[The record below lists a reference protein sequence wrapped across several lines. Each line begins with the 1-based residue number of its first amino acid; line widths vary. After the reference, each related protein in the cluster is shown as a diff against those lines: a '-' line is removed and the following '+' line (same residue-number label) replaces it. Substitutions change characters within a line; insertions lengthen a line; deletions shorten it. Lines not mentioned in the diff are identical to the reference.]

1 MNTHALAQL
10 LQQVVL
16 PLPEQDDLRAVL
28 ELIGETELILLG
40 ESTHGSSEFY
50 RLRSRIT
57 QALFQQGRVDAMAV
71 EADWPDALR
80 VARFVR
86 AEDGDLSAEQA
97 LQDFQRFPLWM
108 WRNQEILALAEW
120 LREANSLREPRQR
133 VGFYGLDLYSLRTS
147 MGAVIDYLERT
158 NPTAARQARE
168 RYSCFDQFAPDPQ
181 RYGYAASFGELDS
194 CEPQV
199 VAQLLMLQQQR
210 ADELAANYRGADEQF
225 YAEQNARVVRD
236 GEAYYRAMY
245 HGRHASWNL
254 RDTHMAD
261 TLDALRQHLHAVLG
275 RPPRIVVWAHNSH
288 LGDARATEMGRNG
301 EINLGQLMRERHGE
315 DKVFLLGFTT
325 HTGAVT
331 AAHEWDSPAR
341 IRALRPS
348 REDSIEYALHATGL
362 RRLLLPLRGR
372 HELKQALAATT
383 LLERAVG
390 VIYLPET
397 ERISHYFE
405 ADVGAQFDALL
416 HVDATTAL
424 HPLDKGAHWKA
435 DDQPETWPSGL

>member
-1 MNTHALAQL
+1 MDMHALTAL
-10 LQQVVL
+10 LQQAAL
-16 PLPEQDDLRAVL
+16 PLQEQDDLHAVL
-28 ELIGETELILLG
+28 EMIGDAELILLG

-57 QALFQQGRVDAMAV
+57 QALFHQGRLDAIAV

-86 AEDGDLSAEQA
+86 SEGGDLTAGQA

-108 WRNQEILALAEW
+108 WRNQEILALTDW

-133 VGFYGLDLYSLRTS
+133 AGFYGLDLYSLRAS
-147 MGAVIDYLERT
+147 MGAVIDYLEHT

-168 RYSCFDQFAPDPQ
+168 RYACFDQFASDPQ
-181 RYGYAASFGELDS
+181 RYGYVASFGELDD
-194 CEPQV
+194 CEQQA
-199 VAQLLMLQQQR
+199 VAQLLILQQQR
-210 ADELAANYRGADEQF
+210 AAALPASPRSADEQF

-236 GEAYYRAMY
+236 SEAYYRAMFR
-245 HGRHASWNL
+245 GRHASWNL

-261 TLDALRQHLHAVLG
+261 TLDALRQHLQASLG
-275 RPPRIVVWAHNSH
+275 RPPRIAVWAHNSH
-288 LGDARATEMGRNG
+288 IGDARATEMGRAG
-301 EINLGQLMRERHGE
+301 EINLGQLMRERHGA

-331 AAHEWDSPAR
+331 AASEWDSPAQVK
-341 IRALRPS
+341 ALLPS
-348 REDSIEYALHATGL
+348 REDSIEQALHATGL
-362 RRLLLPLRGR
+362 RRLVLPLHGR
-372 HELKQALAATT
+372 SDLRQALAATP

-390 VIYLPET
+390 VVYLPET

-405 ADVGAQFDALL
+405 ANLAGQFDALV

-435 DDQPETWPSGL
+435 DDQPEAWPSGL